1 MANLSPS
8 GDLLVIRLVYDGPP
22 RSGKTTTLAALA
34 GSLARPLVSPEEALG
49 RTLFFDWVEY
59 VGGSFEGL
67 PIRCQIVSVPGQR
80 ALARRRQAL
89 LATADVV
96 VFVADTTASGLAETV
111 DCLESLRTLLAAR
124 AGPPIGLVLQANMR
138 DRTDA
143 LPLAA
148 LRDRLGLAGAACV
161 ESVATDGVGIRE
173 AFVLAVRLALDHV
186 RELMAAGAV
195 RRRLAAAET
204 ADQLLA
210 QVKAYEAGAAPPVVE
225 RRGADRRAAERRDA
239 AAAAPA
245 AAILREVL
253 AREDAD
259 GLRAA
264 PHDVENRGTVETVET
279 VEAVKTAEAAEAAGA
294 AGADEPER
302 TPRLPDSSAPSGRV
316 WPPIEGRVLLHET
329 SGAAATPRR
338 HADGSWLAEVGS
350 WRLHSL
356 AAHRFSDL
364 EAGKQALLRWARLH
378 AGGVERLAAQR
389 CLVLADTGAGTW
401 RLWQVVAAAESLQR
415 ALARR
420 LLETDAQEA
429 ALTLLSTAAH
439 LLTARDSFVAEP
451 RLPCRLAAI
460 SLSQGRVVYAG
471 LLPPPAWK
479 DRAGEMDED
488 DSALIRREIEPV
500 LRKVLPVSRLDIART
515 LDALQAAQPATAE
528 GRRIRETVAALL
540 IGS

>member
-1 MANLSPS
+1 MANFSPS

-96 VFVADTTASGLAETV
+96 VFVADTTAAGLAETV

-195 RRRLAAAET
+195 RRGLAAAET

-210 QVKAYEAGAAPPVVE
+210 QVKAYEAGTPPVAE

-264 PHDVENRGTVETVET
+264 PHGVESPGTVET
-279 VEAVKTAEAAEAAGA
+279 VEAVKTAEAAAA

-302 TPRLPDSSAPSGRV
+302 PPRLPDSSAPSGRV

-356 AAHRFSDL
+356 GAHRFHDL

-378 AGGVERLAAQR
+378 AGGFERLAAQR
-389 CLVLADTGAGTW
+389 CLVLADTGAGGW

-429 ALTLLSTAAH
+429 ARTLLSTAAH
-439 LLTARDSFVAEP
+439 LLAARAAFAAEP

-460 SLSQGRVVYAG
+460 GLSQGRVVYAG
-471 LLPPPAWK
+471 LLPPPAWR

-488 DSALIRREIEPV
+488 DAVLIRREIEPV
-500 LRKVLPVSRLDIART
+500 LRKVLPVSRLDVART
-515 LDALQAAQPATAE
+515 LDALQAEQPATAE